1 MYIRMYIY
9 VRIYI
14 RIYMYISI
22 YIYIYTY
29 IYTYIHMYICVVIS
43 FSTCSGKNQKSVF
56 CSHHLKLCFHHIVT
70 FRAVGMYSFAR
81 SVLKQFSTE
90 SDLGKGVKRQ
100 FGTESKIRTL
110 QCVLQCAVCT
120 HQQQQNIFCK

>member
-1 MYIRMYIY
+1 
-9 VRIYI
+9 
-14 RIYMYISI
+14 
-22 YIYIYTY
+22 
-29 IYTYIHMYICVVIS
+29 MYICVVIS

-90 SDLGKGVKRQ
+90 SDLGKGVKKTIWHREQ
-100 FGTESKIRTL
+100 NQYTAVCS
-110 QCVLQCAVCT
+110 VQCAVCSVYCSVHT
-120 HQQQQNIFCK
+120 SATTKYNCYVS